1 MWGKPLWDSWR
12 WETSDPGPRRWDLS
26 ADESEPGTT
35 PPSQPDWE
43 HWTGSES
50 LGAVTKY
57 DLNTG
62 CPCPVSLYLTPCRY
76 FCYFLENYLHILWL
90 IPIQHSARRVSKTS
104 LGATPS
110 YLLCNWTCFLFS
122 WNIWLASQE
131 CRSHTG
137 RLAEQTQHQSIIN
150 QWNLEQITSEMQ
162 IIKINT
168 RQGWVTCYVMIENL
182 RKVDFKL

>member
-1 MWGKPLWDSWR
+1 MFFK
-12 WETSDPGPRRWDLS
+12 
-26 ADESEPGTT
+26 
-35 PPSQPDWE
+35 
-43 HWTGSES
+43 
-50 LGAVTKY
+50 
-57 DLNTG
+57 
-62 CPCPVSLYLTPCRY
+62 RY

-110 YLLCNWTCFLFS
+110 YFLCNWTCFLFS

-137 RLAEQTQHQSIIN
+137 RLVEQTQHQSISSN

-168 RQGWVTCYVMIENL
+168 REEVISSDLSWVKCINVKIENKRL
-182 RKVDFKL
+182 ISNCKAFACKLIWCWRKVKPKPKSFVKLQMPSDC